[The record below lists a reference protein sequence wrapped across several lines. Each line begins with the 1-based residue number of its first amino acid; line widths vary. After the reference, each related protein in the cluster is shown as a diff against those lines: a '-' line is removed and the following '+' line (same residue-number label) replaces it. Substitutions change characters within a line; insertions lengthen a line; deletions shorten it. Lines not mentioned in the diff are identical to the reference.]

1 MSNDAL
7 HTTGLTRRAFI
18 GGALATG
25 AALAMAGTNTQL
37 AMADEPQAGGVLN
50 YYITNPVAIEPFG
63 AEENQGVEV
72 MFNTFDPLCV
82 FDWDKGEVVGLTAE
96 SWDVNDAAD
105 EFTFHIRPEAKFHN
119 GQPVTSKDFK
129 YAWERLVNA
138 NFKPQPSSLGYKL
151 AQVQGADEM
160 MNGTGTELA
169 VECPDDLTFVVHLKA
184 PFADFASIACERALA
199 PVPAGCTDTEE
210 DFQKFR
216 VAPIGNGPFMMDG
229 EWADG
234 QYISLKPFA
243 DYWGEKPLLD
253 GINFQILSS
262 DDTAWLEYQAGN
274 LDFLMVAAGH
284 FNEARQ
290 MYGDA
295 EDDGYLANPGHQ
307 YIWGD
312 ETSIY
317 YLICNNEDEVMSN
330 RDLRIAISYAV
341 DRQAICDTA
350 LQGTRSPA
358 TNMLAVGVPG
368 SVEGGW
374 IYTSPTKDVDK
385 ANEYFDKAGY
395 PSNADGKR
403 DLTLTFSSNTGSSN
417 EQVRPDG
424 HGRPRGLRR
433 DLRAQP
439 PGMGRLHRLP
449 AVDGLPDRPSGLDHP
464 GPLRRRRAP
473 AAVLHRLGR
482 QQLGLQQPR
491 LRRRP
496 RLRPHRGRLRRA
508 HQGLPGRQRHRGRGH
523 AGHPHVQLLPHLP
536 DLGPCE
542 QLLLQPLRLHHHD
555 QVLALLK
562 QSSELQD
569 FIQNALSTVV
579 IASYPVRPR

>member
-129 YAWERLVNA
+129 YAWER
-138 NFKPQPSSLGYKL
+138 
-151 AQVQGADEM
+151 QVSGADEM
-160 MNGTGTELA
+160 MNGTGTELD

-184 PFADFASIACERALA
+184 PFADFPSIACERATA

-234 QYISLKPFA
+234 QYINLKPFA

-290 MYGDA
+290 MYGEA

-307 YIWGD
+307 YIYGD

-330 RDLRIAISYAV
+330 RDLRIAISFAI

-350 LQGTRSPA
+350 LQNTRTPA
-358 TNMLAVGVPG
+358 TNMLAAAVPG

-374 IYTSPTKDVDK
+374 MYTSPTKDVEK

-395 PSNADGKR
+395 PADANGKR
-403 DLTLTFSSNTGSSN
+403 DLKLTFSSNTGSSN
-417 EQVRPDG
+417 EQILQMVMA
-424 HGRPRGLRR
+424 
-433 DLRAQP
+433 DLEACGVTCELNLQEWAAYIDSLQS
-439 PGMGRLHRLP
+439 MNYQIGRLGWTIQVP
-449 AVDGLPDRPSGLDHP
+449 YADG
-464 GPLRRRRAP
+464 
-473 AAVLHRLGR
+473 V
-482 QQLGLQQPR
+482 
-491 LRRRP
+491 
-496 RLRPHRGRLRRA
+496 
-508 HQGLPGRQRHRGRGH
+508 
-523 AGHPHVQLLPHLP
+523 
-536 DLGPCE
+536 
-542 QLLLQPLRLHHHD
+542 LQPLFYTGSGD
-555 QVLALLK
+555 NNSGYSNPEFDAAL
-562 QSSELQD
+562 D
-569 FIQNALSTVV
+569 YARTVV
-579 IASYPVRPR
+579 DDEERMKAYQDANAIVAEDMPVIPMFNYCHTYLTSGRVNNFFYGPLGYITMTKCWLS

>member
-210 DFQKFR
+210 DFQAFR

-234 QYISLKPFA
+234 QYINLKPFA

-395 PSNADGKR
+395 PANADGKR

-417 EQVRPDG
+417 EQILQMVMA
-424 HGRPRGLRR
+424 
-433 DLRAQP
+433 DLEACGVTCELNLQEWAAYIDSLQS
-439 PGMGRLHRLP
+439 MDYQIGRLGWTIQVP
-449 AVDGLPDRPSGLDHP
+449 YADG
-464 GPLRRRRAP
+464 
-473 AAVLHRLGR
+473 V
-482 QQLGLQQPR
+482 
-491 LRRRP
+491 
-496 RLRPHRGRLRRA
+496 
-508 HQGLPGRQRHRGRGH
+508 
-523 AGHPHVQLLPHLP
+523 
-536 DLGPCE
+536 
-542 QLLLQPLRLHHHD
+542 LQPLFYTGSGD
-555 QVLALLK
+555 NNSGYSNPDFDAAL
-562 QSSELQD
+562 D
-569 FIQNALSTVV
+569 YARTVV
-579 IASYPVRPR
+579 DSDERIKAYQDANAIVAEDMPVIPMFNYCHTYLTSGRVNNFFYSPSGYITMTKCWLS

>member
-138 NFKPQPSSLGYKL
+138 NFKPAALVAGLQARPGPGCRRDDERHRHRACRRVPRRLDL
-151 AQVQGADEM
+151 RRAPQGPVRR
-160 MNGTGTELA
+160 LR
-169 VECPDDLTFVVHLKA
+169 LHRL
-184 PFADFASIACERALA
+184 RARPA

-395 PSNADGKR
+395 PANADGKR

-417 EQVRPDG
+417 EQILQMVMA
-424 HGRPRGLRR
+424 
-433 DLRAQP
+433 DLEACGVTCELNLQEWAAYIDSLQS
-439 PGMGRLHRLP
+439 MDYQIGRLGWTIQVP
-449 AVDGLPDRPSGLDHP
+449 YADG
-464 GPLRRRRAP
+464 
-473 AAVLHRLGR
+473 V
-482 QQLGLQQPR
+482 
-491 LRRRP
+491 
-496 RLRPHRGRLRRA
+496 
-508 HQGLPGRQRHRGRGH
+508 
-523 AGHPHVQLLPHLP
+523 
-536 DLGPCE
+536 
-542 QLLLQPLRLHHHD
+542 LQPLFYTGSGD
-555 QVLALLK
+555 NNSGYSNPDFDAAL
-562 QSSELQD
+562 D
-569 FIQNALSTVV
+569 YARTVV
-579 IASYPVRPR
+579 DSDERIKAYQDANAIVAEDMPVIPMFNYCHTYLTSGRVNNFFYSPSGYITMTKCWLS